1 MIRTAAVVIL
11 ILGFVLP
18 TDDAAAQFG
27 YHFGRNKIQYED
39 FDWQVMKTDHFDIY
53 YYDEERAAAAMVGL

>member
-1 MIRTAAVVIL
+1 MIRTAAVVIF
-11 ILGFVLP
+11 IFGFVFP
-18 TDDAAAQFG
+18 IDDAAAQFG

-53 YYDEERAAAAMVGL
+53 Y